1 VLEFVKA
8 AGKKPQ
14 TCIVILFNDI
24 LLLTQEKMA
33 FRGKKLFFKKLIP
46 LKDHQIS
53 DTLDPQ
59 ADHNNAFTI
68 HRVGTSV
75 EPASDP
81 MNLRAKNP
89 EEKKKWMTL
98 IRKAIEGTQALAEQ
112 HASLMKS
119 KQAISLETGAPASAV
134 STANEGGG
142 GWSVGEVSPGAGRPT
157 TTTSPRL
164 PPHNPL
170 NSTGSRIRRPISPMV
185 KGERCCECVVG
196 VAAVVG
202 VALLYLTI
210 SQQAKRHWW

>member
-1 VLEFVKA
+1 LLLFQPGREFIEEGVLEFVKA

-53 DTLDPQ
+53 DTPDP
-59 ADHNNAFTI
+59 DYNAFTI
-68 HRVGTSV
+68 HRVGNSG

-89 EEKKKWMTL
+89 EEKKKWMNL

-119 KQAISLETGAPASAV
+119 KQAINLEGGAPASVV
-134 STANEGGG
+134 STASEGGG

-157 TTTSPRL
+157 TTTSPRVS
-164 PPHNPL
+164 PHNPL

-185 KGERCCECVVG
+185 KGECVVG
-196 VAAVVG
+196 VVCCV
-202 VALLYLTI
+202 
-210 SQQAKRHWW
+210 R